1 MAVLFSSACQ
11 DERGKY
17 QGGRAGDQTGK
28 EVRTTNAYQHK
39 KGWRI
44 FRHPNTKTAYWIGT
58 NARVMADN
66 NNFGY
71 DQLERLSG
79 YNKAKAAGWEPKR
92 VNTLC
97 ELDCSSFVR
106 TAVACALERD
116 IPNFN
121 TASEPNVLLSLG
133 FVEITG
139 TPLSQLQLGDIV
151 CTPVQGHTE
160 IVSSGAS
167 ATVSAPSVQYYPRYT
182 GVSTSIVVALKS
194 LGVDGSFSHRKLI
207 AKANSIGGYIGT
219 ASQNTKMLTLLKQGR
234 LIKE

>member
-1 MAVLFSSACQ
+1 MSVLFSSACQ

-17 QGGRAGDQTGK
+17 QGGKAGDQTGR

-71 DQLERLSG
+71 DQLERLTG
-79 YNKAKAAGWEPKR
+79 YNKAKSAGWEPKR

-121 TASEPNVLLSLG
+121 TASEPSVLLSLG

-167 ATVSAPSVQYYPRYT
+167 ATASAPSVQYYPKYT
-182 GVSTSIVVALKS
+182 GISKSFSDALYS
-194 LGVDGSFSHRKLI
+194 LGIDGSFNHRKLI
-207 AKANSIGGYIGT
+207 ARANGISGFIGT
-219 ASQNTKMLTLLKQGR
+219 PSQNNKMFNLFKQGR

>member
-11 DERGKY
+11 DEHGKY
-17 QGGRAGDQTGK
+17 QGGMAGDQTGK
-28 EVRTTNAYQHK
+28 EVRTTNAYQHN

-79 YNKAKAAGWEPKR
+79 YDKAKAAGWEPKR
-92 VNTLC
+92 VNALC

-167 ATVSAPSVQYYPRYT
+167 STVSAPSVQYYPRYT
-182 GVSTSIVVALKS
+182 GSSTSIADALNS
-194 LGVDGSFSHRKLI
+194 LGVDGSYNHRKLI
-207 AKANSIGGYIGT
+207 ARANGIGGYIGS
-219 ASQNTKMLTLLKQGR
+219 ASQNTNMLTLLKQGL